1 MLYTSNELQKKIDK
15 LMDEKNKIQGL
26 LITNTE
32 FIASISEDIETLK
45 TENAFDIKETLQEIE
60 AYDSKIMKI
69 KHAKNM
75 FNSTYKL
82 PCGYT
87 IDEAIIRMAMLY
99 ELKGRLNNLSEKKN
113 KTRKLNT
120 SMKEPEYIYVTYD
133 IEFAKEAYQAL
144 FDELQRIQNELNNVN
159 ATVQI
164 EVDVD

>member
-15 LMDEKNKIQGL
+15 LMDEKNKIQNL
-26 LITNTE
+26 LLKNSE
-32 FIASISEDIETLK
+32 FTASISEDVEILK
-45 TENAFDIKETLQEIE
+45 AENAFDLENAVNEIE
-60 AYDSKIMKI
+60 TYNAKIMKI

-99 ELKGRLNNLSEKKN
+99 ELKGRLNNLSTKKN
-113 KTRKLNT
+113 KTRKSNT
-120 SMKEPEYIYVTYD
+120 SMKEPEYIYATYD